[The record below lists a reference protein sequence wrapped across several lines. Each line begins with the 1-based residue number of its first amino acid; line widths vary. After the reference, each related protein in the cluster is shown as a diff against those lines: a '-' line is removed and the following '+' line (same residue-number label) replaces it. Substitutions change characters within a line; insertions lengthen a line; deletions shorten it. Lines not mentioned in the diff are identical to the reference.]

1 MTTPGAEELVELPFD
16 SGAWKV
22 GSMVQCCVRRTEDW
36 SVRYRTWGG
45 DCTTL
50 VPRRNL
56 LDGDCLMHAL
66 EMEMLLMKGKMEI
79 DGKRGR
85 QIYARGR
92 EGRITDRYMYR
103 RMGVPNST

>member
-50 VPRRNL
+50 VPTKLVGRGLFNARVGNGNAADEGE
-56 LDGDCLMHAL
+56 DGNRWK
-66 EMEMLLMKGKMEI
+66 EGEI
-79 DGKRGR
+79 DIRAWPRG
-85 QIYARGR
+85 
-92 EGRITDRYMYR
+92 
-103 RMGVPNST
+103 